1 MFTEADIQELSDN
14 DLIQAG
20 DLISTELDRR
30 NKVKSAAS
38 DIDRIIQGYQDALGR
53 ADGDEWVQPTSAVD
67 AYPKGATVTHHDTT
81 WTSTTPANVW
91 EPGSAGWVEAPAE
104 DGTPAE
110 YRQPTGSVDAYQA
123 GDRVTY
129 QGQVY
134 ESVIDGNVWAPDAYP
149 DGWEKVD

>member
-1 MFTEADIQELSDN
+1 MLTKD
-14 DLIQAG
+14 DLKNLTDEEFNQ
-20 DLISTELDRR
+20 
-30 NKVKSAAS
+30 
-38 DIDRIIQGYQDALGR
+38 IDRIMLEERQRRSAIDNGPAQVDQAIKSYQDALGR

-129 QGQVY
+129 QGTVY
-134 ESVIDGNVWAPDAYP
+134 ESKLDNNTWSPEAYP
-149 DGWEKVD
+149 DGWEAIA